1 MIDREDIPRSWLRV
15 SLEEITLFQKGK
27 KPFKLKNSNFVDAL
41 PYLDIK
47 AFEENVIRQFAD
59 KSSSCLVDENDI
71 VMVWDGARSGWV
83 AKGMKGALGST
94 LGKFRSFILSKDY
107 LFYFLYFQYQYINSN
122 IKGTGIPHVNPL
134 ILWNILLPLAPLNE
148 QNRIVS
154 RIDELFSELE
164 NNEKN
169 LLLAQ
174 KQLGIYKQSLLK
186 FAFEGRLTEQWR
198 KENKPESV
206 EKLLERIKRD
216 KIARYEE
223 EMKVWKIAVNKWEE
237 EGKKGKKPMKPVSP
251 VQDIPLEQFETN
263 AFPEIPVEWKWIRN
277 SDLLYYVTSG
287 SRDWKKYYS
296 KQGAYFIRTQ
306 DIKTNILELDQA
318 AFVDLPDKVEGKRS
332 LVEKGDL
339 LMTITGANVGKVA
352 YIDKNIPEAYV
363 SQSVALMKFVDVGIT
378 PYLHLYFQSN
388 VFGGKMIGNLVYGL
402 GRPVLSLENMKE
414 VPVAICS
421 IEEQEVIVSKVTAI
435 LMATDHLEE
444 IIRQSINQLD
454 VLRQSILKKAFEG
467 RLVKQDPTDES
478 ASELLKRIQAEKKKY
493 LEDQKTQK
501 KTKSKK
507 EKVMKEALSI
517 EEVLRSTNKPMLA
530 KEVWLQSK
538 HSHNIEEF
546 YAELRKIQDNIK
558 EVKKGTESLLSLIK

>member
-1 MIDREDIPRSWLRV
+1 MKSKWIQVKIGELVDYIQPTEYIVQNTHYSDNYKVPVLTPGKSFIKGYTNDNTGIFNLLPVIIFDDFTTASQYVNFPFKVKSSAMKILKPSCKLINLRYVFYGMQIIKLRV
-15 SLEEITLFQKGK
+15 DTHKRYWIADYSKQK
-27 KPFKLKNSNFVDAL
+27 
-41 PYLDIK
+41 I
-47 AFEENVIRQFAD
+47 
-59 KSSSCLVDENDI
+59 
-71 VMVWDGARSGWV
+71 
-83 AKGMKGALGST
+83 
-94 LGKFRSFILSKDY
+94 
-107 LFYFLYFQYQYINSN
+107 
-122 IKGTGIPHVNPL
+122 
-134 ILWNILLPLAPLNE
+134 PLAPLNE

-467 RLVKQDPTDES
+467 RLVKQDPTDEP

-517 EEVLRSTNKPMLA
+517 EEVLRATNKPMLA